1 MLQTTTLKLSEI
13 NIDHKPYLDRF
24 FKNADLQVSELNFTN
39 FFMWRD
45 YYKISFSIVN
55 DFLCIISLM
64 DSNNPFCFFPIGDYD
79 RVDELK
85 CAIYHLREY
94 FSEMGWQ
101 FTIRRVSDVQLAA
114 MEKLGFCY
122 NAVED
127 RDNFDYLYSVKSL
140 STLAGKKLDGKRNHI
155 NKFKKLYTFEYEE
168 ITEQNISDCRDIL
181 EKWCIQRNYE
191 NDYSLVAERKAN
203 LDLLDNYRHLNLK
216 GAIIKV
222 DGVPQA
228 FTVGEQLNSNT
239 VVIHIEKA
247 NAEIHGLYPLINQQ
261 FLANQWTKLEY
272 VNREQDLGLE
282 GLRKAKLSYNP
293 TGFVEKYTVGLC

>member
-1 MLQTTTLKLSEI
+1 MLQSTTLKLSEI

-24 FKNADLQVSELNFTN
+24 FKIADLQVSELNFTN

-55 DFLCIISLM
+55 DFLCIISMM
-64 DSNNPFCFFPIGDYD
+64 DSSNPFCYFPIGDYN

-85 CAIYHLREY
+85 CAIYHLQEY

-101 FTIRRVSDVQLAA
+101 FTIRRVTGVQLAA
-114 MEKLGFCY
+114 LDKLGFCY
-122 NAVED
+122 NSVED
-127 RDNFDYLYSVKSL
+127 RDNFDYLYSIKSL

-181 EKWCIQRNYE
+181 ENWCNQRNYR
-191 NDYSLVAERKAN
+191 NDYSLVAERRAN
-203 LDLLDNYRHLNLK
+203 LDLLDNYRLLNLK

-222 DGVPQA
+222 DGIPQA

-261 FLANQWTKLEY
+261 FLANQWTQFEY

-293 TGFVEKYTVGLC
+293 SGFVEKYTVELC

>member
-1 MLQTTTLKLSEI
+1 MLQSTTLKLSEI

-24 FKNADLQVSELNFTN
+24 FKIADLQVSELNFTN

-55 DFLCIISLM
+55 DFLCIISMM
-64 DSNNPFCFFPIGDYD
+64 DSRNPFCYFPIGDYN

-85 CAIYHLREY
+85 CAIYHLQEY

-101 FTIRRVSDVQLAA
+101 FIIRRVTGVQLAA
-114 MEKLGFCY
+114 LDKLGFCY
-122 NAVED
+122 NSVED
-127 RDNFDYLYSVKSL
+127 RDNFDYLYSIKSL

-181 EKWCIQRNYE
+181 ENWCNQRNYR
-191 NDYSLVAERKAN
+191 NDYSLVAERRAN
-203 LDLLDNYRHLNLK
+203 LDLLDNYRLLNLK

-222 DGVPQA
+222 DGIPQA

-261 FLANQWTKLEY
+261 FLANQWTQFEY

-293 TGFVEKYTVGLC
+293 SGFVEKYTVELC